1 MAAITDNT
9 NFFNMTSDKL
19 SSDLWLT
26 VGNFKTISMT
36 TSIPSMVMS
45 PVIVCG
51 NLLVVLSV
59 WKDPL
64 KKLRSLPSNRI
75 IASMAIA
82 DLLVGLVVCPLMVY
96 WGWAIFQNKNLTF
109 PALKAFSVLVDVSA
123 GHVLLLTVD
132 RVFALVTPLQ
142 YRVKVTNRRVCIASI
157 ACWAYFI
164 LFGCAFGLWAREDL
178 ILGIIFNLQS
188 FCILIGILVLNLVI
202 LFAFRKHRKTIA
214 AQAQS
219 TANRQMMLQRER
231 KLAKAIAIV
240 ICAFL
245 ICFVPWFIV
254 QFLFY
259 FCAPCTRQLS
269 RLMLVYT
276 STAALLFANSG
287 VNPFLYAWRLP
298 RYRDTFKYFLKNRR
312 EYCFIKKSQVENF
325 ASETRL

>member
-1 MAAITDNT
+1 
-9 NFFNMTSDKL
+9 MTSDKL

-26 VGNFKTISMT
+26 VGNLKTISMT

-132 RVFALVTPLQ
+132 RVSALVTPLQ
-142 YRVKVTNRRVCIASI
+142 YRVNVTNRRVCIASI

-188 FCILIGILVLNLVI
+188 LCILIGILVLNLVI

-214 AQAQS
+214 TQAQS

-231 KLAKAIAIV
+231 KLSKAIAIV